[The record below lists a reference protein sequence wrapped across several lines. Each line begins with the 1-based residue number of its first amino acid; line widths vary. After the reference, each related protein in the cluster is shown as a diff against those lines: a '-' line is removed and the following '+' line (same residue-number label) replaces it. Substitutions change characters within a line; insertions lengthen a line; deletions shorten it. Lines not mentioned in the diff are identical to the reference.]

1 MTEWDEVLGLADN
14 AVPPTEA
21 DEVLVVTSAIE
32 PDAVVGYLQ
41 DWFGDDEGRTGLRL
55 LLDGTD
61 RGVLH
66 RTGAYDLVEVF
77 DRGTLGAGGHATLPG
92 HSVEYVLLSF
102 HCPEPGCQVHA
113 TALSYDPDDPPRCA
127 VHQVDLRLDA

>member
-1 MTEWDEVLGLADN
+1 MTDWDEVLVLADD
-14 AVPPTEA
+14 AVPPTAA
-21 DEVLVVTSAIE
+21 DEVLVITSANE
-32 PDAVVGYLQ
+32 PDAVVDYLQ
-41 DWFGDDEGRTGLRL
+41 GWFGDDEARSGLRL
-55 LLDGTD
+55 LFDGTD

-66 RTGAYDLVEVF
+66 RATAYDLVSIS

-92 HSVEYVLLSF
+92 HSVEYVPLSL

-127 VHQVDLRLDA
+127 VHQVDLRVDG